1 MKTLAPIQWMN
12 LAKSLII
19 FFIISSIVWMAA
31 NYVMFREFF
40 IGWPVLLGNA
50 LVTGVGGWWWYRR
63 EYHAVFSWDQQGF
76 GLRRSG
82 GDNREKKWR
91 DFSRVSLF
99 HEGYGRFVVRL
110 YQDDGARVD
119 IPASDL
125 KLDPSDFRFEVTEL
139 IESKSPAEGSRSLGK
154 ES

>member
-1 MKTLAPIQWMN
+1 MKTIAPLQPMN
-12 LAKSLII
+12 LGKSFII
-19 FFIISSIVWMAA
+19 FFLVTSLVWIAA
-31 NYVMFREFF
+31 NFVIFREFF
-40 IGWPVLLGNA
+40 IGWPVLIGNVIISG
-50 LVTGVGGWWWYRR
+50 LVGWWWYRR

-76 GLRRSG
+76 GLRWGG
-82 GDNREKKWR
+82 GDSSPKKWR

-110 YQDDGARVD
+110 YRDDGARVD

-125 KLDPSDFRFEVTEL
+125 KLAPSDFRFQVMEL
-139 IESKSPAEGSRSLGK
+139 VAGRSVAEGLGSPGK